1 MRRNGMSVAS
11 APVPPVFPAELN
23 RAVQK
28 CDASRKSSADNDNAF
43 LVMGEMDREE
53 RQRDRNTFGSD
64 EEPESARQ
72 GAALPLPA
80 IPGTGPESSW

>member
-1 MRRNGMSVAS
+1 
-11 APVPPVFPAELN
+11 
-23 RAVQK
+23 
-28 CDASRKSSADNDNAF
+28 
-43 LVMGEMDREE
+43 MGELDRDE
-53 RQRDRNTFGSD
+53 RQHDQHTFGSD